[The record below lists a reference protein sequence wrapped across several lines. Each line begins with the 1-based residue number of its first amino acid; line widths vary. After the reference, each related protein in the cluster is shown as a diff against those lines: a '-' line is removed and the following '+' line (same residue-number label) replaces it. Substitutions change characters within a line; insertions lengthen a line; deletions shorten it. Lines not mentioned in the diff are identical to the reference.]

1 MASFGASPFLRGRQP
16 GFLLLSGLLIGR
28 SGLGLVEPLDLGP
41 GLGTVVGLLVSLV
54 LFDGGLNLRL
64 PGDTIKTTVQRITV
78 LRLLISLG
86 AGLLAAHWLAG
97 LNWSVAAVY
106 SAIVLATGPTVVTP
120 LVRQMRLAPPLG
132 DVLEAEGL
140 VLEPIGAVLALLLL
154 ELVLGNLHGWREVAL
169 GLLSRLGGGV
179 LIGVSVGWLLSEVLS
194 RLQPDQA
201 SGLPLQLSL
210 GMLFLM
216 YGVSE
221 WLLPESALPAS
232 VAAGLVVGRRPAA
245 YTADLDVLIQELAQL
260 AITMLFPLLAADV
273 SWAELSPLGWL
284 APRGIVTASVASL
297 FSIRLEQAG
306 ILGAGRLQGLVFLT
320 ILMTVGLQGL
330 TAQPLAKFYDTD
342 AWALPERPTT
352 GYLPENFAAVGRSL
366 YLVWVTGGLQPG
378 LWRFTEPWGEEEY
391 TSVDCAFGLIAAAR
405 DVTFHKKAASEALP
419 GMKIH
424 IDVRWGKLTGAAL
437 YKALRDYYASA

>member
-1 MASFGASPFLRGRQP
+1 MTPERLGLLWGVTVFAGASARLLAAVSGLP
-16 GFLLLSGLLIGR
+16 GVVLLLLSGLLIGR

-64 PGDTIKTTVQRITV
+64 PGDTIRATVKRIAV

-97 LNWSVAAVY
+97 LSWSVAAVF

-120 LVRQMRLAPPLG
+120 LVRQIRLAAPLG

-154 ELVLGNLHGWREVAL
+154 ELVLGNLHGWRELVL
-169 GLLSRLGGGV
+169 GLLERLGGGV
-179 LIGVSVGWLLSEVLS
+179 LIGASVGWLLSELLQ
-194 RLQPDQA
+194 RLKPDQS
-201 SGLPLQLSL
+201 SGLPLQLTL

-216 YGVSE
+216 YGLSE

-232 VAAGLVVGRRPAA
+232 VAAGIVVGRRQTVH
-245 YTADLDVLIQELAQL
+245 TADLDGLIQELAQL

-273 SWAELSPLGWL
+273 SWAELSPLGWGGISCVLVLMLVVRPIAVGVATVGLPLNLPQKLFLGWL

-297 FSIRLEQAG
+297 FAIRLEQAG

-330 TAQPLAKFYDTD
+330 TAQPLAR
-342 AWALPERPTT
+342 ALGLIEDSGDETT
-352 GYLPENFAAVGRSL
+352 SSDEA
-366 YLVWVTGGLQPG
+366 TLQPG
-378 LWRFTEPWGEEEY
+378 K
-391 TSVDCAFGLIAAAR
+391 V
-405 DVTFHKKAASEALP
+405 LP
-419 GMKIH
+419 DPGQ
-424 IDVRWGKLTGAAL
+424 
-437 YKALRDYYASA
+437 

>member
-1 MASFGASPFLRGRQP
+1 MTPERLGLLWGVTVFAGAGARLLAAVSKLP
-16 GFLLLSGLLIGR
+16 GVVLLLLSGLLIGR
-28 SGLGLVEPLDLGP
+28 SGLGLVEPLDLGS

-54 LFDGGLNLRL
+54 LFDGGLNLRF
-64 PGDTIKTTVQRITV
+64 PGETIKTTVQRIAV

-86 AGLLAAHWLAG
+86 AGLMAAHWLAG
-97 LNWSVAAVY
+97 LNWSVAAVF

-120 LVRQMRLAPPLG
+120 LVRQMRLASPLG
-132 DVLEAEGL
+132 DILEAEGL

-154 ELVLGNLHGWREVAL
+154 ELVLGDLHGWRELVV
-169 GLLSRLGGGV
+169 GLLLRLGGGV
-179 LIGVSVGWLLSEVLS
+179 LIGAGVGWLLSEMLR
-194 RLQPDQA
+194 RLKPDQA
-201 SGLPLQLSL
+201 SGLPLQLTL

-232 VAAGLVVGRRPAA
+232 VAAGIVVGRRPATN
-245 YTADLDVLIQELAQL
+245 TADLDVLIQELAQL

-273 SWAELSPLGWL
+273 SWAELSPLGWGGISCVLALMLVVRPISVGVATAGLPLNGRQRFFLGWL

-330 TAQPLAKFYDTD
+330 TAQPLAR
-342 AWALPERPTT
+342 AL
-352 GYLPENFAAVGRSL
+352 
-366 YLVWVTGGLQPG
+366 
-378 LWRFTEPWGEEEY
+378 
-391 TSVDCAFGLIAAAR
+391 GLIEPEP
-405 DVTFHKKAASEALP
+405 DEPV
-419 GMKIH
+419 
-424 IDVRWGKLTGAAL
+424 
-437 YKALRDYYASA
+437 ASAETAFKSWQVLADPGQ

>member
-1 MASFGASPFLRGRQP
+1 MTPERLGLLWGVTVFAGAAARLLAAVSGLP
-16 GFLLLSGLLIGR
+16 GVVLLLLSGLLIGR

-86 AGLLAAHWLAG
+86 AALLAAHWLAG

-106 SAIVLATGPTVVTP
+106 SAIILATGPTVVTP

-179 LIGVSVGWLLSEVLS
+179 LIGVSVGWLLSETLR

-232 VAAGLVVGRRPAA
+232 VAAGVVVGRRPAP
-245 YTADLDVLIQELAQL
+245 YTADLDGLIQELAQL

-273 SWAELSPLGWL
+273 SWAELSPLGWGGVSCVLVLMLLVRPLAVGVATTGLPLVWRQRLFLGWL

-330 TAQPLAKFYDTD
+330 TAQPLAKALDLIQTD
-342 AWALPERPTT
+342 D
-352 GYLPENFAAVGRSL
+352 
-366 YLVWVTGGLQPG
+366 
-378 LWRFTEPWGEEEY
+378 TEPSAE
-391 TSVDCAFGLIAAAR
+391 AATKSGQILA
-405 DVTFHKKAASEALP
+405 DLS
-419 GMKIH
+419 
-424 IDVRWGKLTGAAL
+424 
-437 YKALRDYYASA
+437 

>member
-1 MASFGASPFLRGRQP
+1 MTPERLGLLWGVTVFAGAGARLLAAVSGLP
-16 GFLLLSGLLIGR
+16 GVVLLLLSGLLIGR

-64 PGDTIKTTVQRITV
+64 PGDTIRATVKRIAV

-97 LNWSVAAVY
+97 LSWSVAAVF

-120 LVRQMRLAPPLG
+120 LVRQIRLAAPLG

-154 ELVLGNLHGWREVAL
+154 ELVLGNLHGWRELML
-169 GLLSRLGGGV
+169 GLLERLGGGV
-179 LIGVSVGWLLSEVLS
+179 LIGASVGWLLSELLQ
-194 RLQPDQA
+194 RLKPDQS
-201 SGLPLQLSL
+201 SGLPLQLTL

-216 YGVSE
+216 YGISE

-232 VAAGLVVGRRPAA
+232 VAAGIVVGRRQTVH
-245 YTADLDVLIQELAQL
+245 TADLDGLIQELAQL

-273 SWAELSPLGWL
+273 SWAELSPLGWGGISCVLVLMLVVRPVAVGVATVGLPLNLPQKLFLGWL

-297 FSIRLEQAG
+297 FAIRLEQAG

-330 TAQPLAKFYDTD
+330 TAQPLAH
-342 AWALPERPTT
+342 ALGLIEDSGGATT
-352 GYLPENFAAVGRSL
+352 SSGEA
-366 YLVWVTGGLQPG
+366 TLQPG
-378 LWRFTEPWGEEEY
+378 E
-391 TSVDCAFGLIAAAR
+391 V
-405 DVTFHKKAASEALP
+405 LP
-419 GMKIH
+419 DPGQ
-424 IDVRWGKLTGAAL
+424 
-437 YKALRDYYASA
+437 

>member
-1 MASFGASPFLRGRQP
+1 MTPERLGLLWGVTVFAGASARLLAAVSGLP
-16 GFLLLSGLLIGR
+16 GVVLLLLSGLLIGR

-64 PGDTIKTTVQRITV
+64 PGDTIRATVKRIAV

-97 LNWSVAAVY
+97 LSWSVAAVF

-120 LVRQMRLAPPLG
+120 LVRQIRLAAPLG

-154 ELVLGNLHGWREVAL
+154 ELVLGNLHGWRELVL
-169 GLLSRLGGGV
+169 GLLERLGGGV
-179 LIGVSVGWLLSEVLS
+179 LIGASVGWLLSELLQ
-194 RLQPDQA
+194 RLKPDQS
-201 SGLPLQLSL
+201 SGLPLQLTL

-216 YGVSE
+216 YGLSE

-232 VAAGLVVGRRPAA
+232 VAAGIVVGRRQTVH
-245 YTADLDVLIQELAQL
+245 TADLDGLIQELAQL

-273 SWAELSPLGWL
+273 SWAELSPLGWGGISCVLVLMLVVRPIAVGVATVGLPLNLPQKLFLGWL

-297 FSIRLEQAG
+297 FAIRLEQAG

-330 TAQPLAKFYDTD
+330 TAQPLAR
-342 AWALPERPTT
+342 ALGLIEDSGDEKTSSGEAT
-352 GYLPENFAAVGRSL
+352 
-366 YLVWVTGGLQPG
+366 LQPG
-378 LWRFTEPWGEEEY
+378 E
-391 TSVDCAFGLIAAAR
+391 V
-405 DVTFHKKAASEALP
+405 LP
-419 GMKIH
+419 DPGQ
-424 IDVRWGKLTGAAL
+424 
-437 YKALRDYYASA
+437 

>member
-1 MASFGASPFLRGRQP
+1 MTPERLGLLWGVTVFAGASARLLAAVSSLP
-16 GFLLLSGLLIGR
+16 GVVLLLLSGLLIGR
-28 SGLGLVEPLDLGP
+28 SGLGLVEPLDLGS

-64 PGDTIKTTVQRITV
+64 PGDTIKTTVQRIAI

-120 LVRQMRLAPPLG
+120 LVRQIRLAPPLG

-140 VLEPIGAVLALLLL
+140 VLEPVGAVLALLLL
-154 ELVLGNLHGWREVAL
+154 ELVLGDLHGWRELAF
-169 GLLSRLGGGV
+169 GLLSRLGGGT
-179 LIGVSVGWLLSEVLS
+179 LIGASVGWLLSELLR
-194 RLQPDQA
+194 RLESDQAA

-216 YGVSE
+216 YGISE

-232 VAAGLVVGRRPAA
+232 VAAGLVVGRRRNQH
-245 YTADLDVLIQELAQL
+245 TADLDGLIQELAQL

-273 SWAELSPLGWL
+273 SWAELSPLGWGGVSCVLALMLLVRPIAVGIATTGLPLDLRQRVFMGWL

-330 TAQPLAKFYDTD
+330 TAQPLARV
-342 AWALPERPTT
+342 L
-352 GYLPENFAAVGRSL
+352 
-366 YLVWVTGGLQPG
+366 GLIESPDEPDSASVETATQPG
-378 LWRFTEPWGEEEY
+378 Q
-391 TSVDCAFGLIAAAR
+391 V
-405 DVTFHKKAASEALP
+405 LP
-419 GMKIH
+419 
-424 IDVRWGKLTGAAL
+424 DP
-437 YKALRDYYASA
+437 SQ